1 MVAEVGQLNHSNN
14 KCYALDFIYI
24 YIYICQIFSSSPL
37 IYEKLL
43 CTLRII

>member
-14 KCYALDFIYI
+14 KCYALDFI

>member
-24 YIYICQIFSSSPL
+24 YIYVKYLVQALWYMKNYCVLS
-37 IYEKLL
+37 E
-43 CTLRII
+43 

>member
-14 KCYALDFIYI
+14 KCYALD